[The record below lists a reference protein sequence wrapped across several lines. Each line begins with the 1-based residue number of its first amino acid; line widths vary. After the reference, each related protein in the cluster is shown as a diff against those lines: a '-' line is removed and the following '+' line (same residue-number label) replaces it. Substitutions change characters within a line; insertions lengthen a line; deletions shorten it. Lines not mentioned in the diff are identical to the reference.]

1 MRRTRQ
7 MDAPHFLFVILSEQL
22 QANKHVQIVS
32 HMNYLE
38 NMNVNLCFVN
48 VKFRF
53 MNAKHWFVKTKQR
66 YMVLVLGGG

>member
-1 MRRTRQ
+1 
-7 MDAPHFLFVILSEQL
+7 
-22 QANKHVQIVS
+22 
-32 HMNYLE
+32 MNYLE